1 MSFKT
6 FLEFVRIE
14 VKTASVLP
22 LILGIVYCWY
32 VNGQLNPVTTIVYFV
47 AQFSIVLFVTGFN
60 NVMDYYKAVD
70 LDYRAQTNIIGR
82 KHLSPTKALH
92 LMLYFLLFSME
103 DITKASMFI
112 TGT

>member
-32 VNGQLNPVTTIVYFV
+32 VNGQLNPVTTIVHFV
-47 AQFSIVLFVTGFN
+47 ANQGTAFNALFFIVQHGGWNLVGLANEHFITIN
-60 NVMDYYKAVD
+60 
-70 LDYRAQTNIIGR
+70 RWR
-82 KHLSPTKALH
+82 
-92 LMLYFLLFSME
+92 LYFCGRLLHVR
-103 DITKASMFI
+103 ASSAI
-112 TGT
+112 ADAGW